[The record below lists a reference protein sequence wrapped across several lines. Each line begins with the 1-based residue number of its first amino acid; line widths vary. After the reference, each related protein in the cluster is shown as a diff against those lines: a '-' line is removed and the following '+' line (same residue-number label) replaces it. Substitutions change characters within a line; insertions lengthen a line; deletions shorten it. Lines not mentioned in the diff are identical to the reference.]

1 MRMTSPSTRLCLIAT
16 TVALMYGALG
26 TPLDDYVNT
35 FDPNYSYTLLSKTE
49 GFDYTLHVLNM
60 TSQKW
65 LTEKVTKKPIWW
77 HYLTIIVPRNLVYN
91 DTGFMWID
99 QGHNTD
105 KPPTIADDFIAGI
118 TILAVNIRAVCAT
131 IKQIPN
137 QPTVFW
143 ADPNLENRTEDSVI
157 AWTWREFLLNGSN
170 PEILLR
176 LPMTKAV
183 VRGFD
188 TVADYMKLTASMN
201 IKKFVVAGASKRG
214 WTTWTTAAVD
224 KRVIGMVPCVMDLL
238 SFQKNLHHHY
248 RSLGGWTFA
257 FGPYYKLNITR
268 NLDSPNIPKMQAVI
282 DPITY
287 NNRYTMPKMIV
298 STGGDEFFIPDDSHY
313 YYDQLQGPKFLRIL
327 PNAEHSMV
335 GHLMNLLLA
344 VQGFFLNIVEKAP
357 FPEIKWVRSQNS
369 THGQIVVTS
378 TIPPKEVTVF
388 HAQTLDDKRRDFR
401 LFTAN
406 PKTGDA
412 LIHPVIWFSRS
423 PTKISDT
430 QYVAVLEK
438 PAMGWAAFFIELK
451 FPGQKGST
459 MDFTTEVNIVPDT
472 FPFPDC
478 SGTSC
483 LGTLV

>member
-1 MRMTSPSTRLCLIAT
+1 MTSFACLVLAVT
-16 TVALMYGALG
+16 TVAMTGTLG

-35 FDPNYSYTLLSKTE
+35 FDPNYSYTLLSQSV
-49 GFDYTLHVLNM
+49 GADFTLHVLNM

-77 HYLTIIVPRNLVYN
+77 HYLSIIVPHNLVYK

-105 KPPTIADDFIAGI
+105 KPPTIADDFVAGI
-118 TILAVNIRAVCAT
+118 TILAVNIGAVCAT
-131 IKQIPN
+131 IKQVPN

-143 ADPNLENRTEDSVI
+143 ADPSLMNRTEDNVI

-188 TVADYMKLTASMN
+188 TVSAYMQIVAN
-201 IKKFVVAGASKRG
+201 IHIDKFVVAGASKRG

-224 KRVIGMVPCVMDLL
+224 KRVIGMIPCVMDLL
-238 SFQKNLHHHY
+238 NFQKNLHHHF

-257 FGPYYKLNITR
+257 FDSYYTMNITQ

-287 NNRYTMPKMIV
+287 NERYTMPKMIV

-313 YYDQLQGPKFLRIL
+313 YYDQLQGPKFLRVV

-335 GHLMNLLLA
+335 GHLMNIILGI
-344 VQGFFLNIVEKAP
+344 QGFFLNIVEKAP
-357 FPEIKWVRSQNS
+357 FPSLTWVRSQNS
-369 THGQIVVTS
+369 THGSILVTS
-378 TIPPKEVTVF
+378 SIPPKAVTVF
-388 HAQTLDDKRRDFR
+388 HAQTLDNKRRDFR
-401 LFTAN
+401 LFAAD
-406 PKTGDA
+406 PKTGKA
-412 LIHPVIWFSRS
+412 LIHPVIWLSRS

-430 QYVAVLEK
+430 KYEAIIEIPKV
-438 PAMGWAAFFIELK
+438 GWAAFFIELK

-459 MDFTTEVNIVPDT
+459 MDFTTEVNIVPDI

-478 SGTSC
+478 SGETC
-483 LGTLV
+483 RGTLV